1 MLFVAGPVYGQQGDW
16 EVGLDAALT
25 HAIVSDADDVTS
37 VDVPVARI
45 RAGVFVSPV
54 VSLEPS
60 LAFSTTSVGEAN
72 VTHFAMNAA
81 AHYHFSK
88 DITKLRWYV
97 APTIGFDLESKAF
110 NPQPEPPAPVVNDDS
125 GRPPVT
131 CRSTKPGRQWPCV
144 VDAGFWSGST
154 TNPLPTSS
162 TCADCGNSD
171 TQFRLGLVAGMKIP
185 VHEHLA
191 VRVETGYAHGFET
204 SERNAGDLL
213 SLAVGGSFFIW

>member
-37 VDVPVARI
+37 VDVPVARL
-45 RAGVFVSPV
+45 RAGWFVSPI

-60 LAFSTTSVGEAN
+60 LAFSTTSVGEAD

-97 APTIGFDLESKAF
+97 APAIGFDLESTAF
-110 NPQPEPPAPVVNDDS
+110 NPQPEPPGPNGIDDHDADPDPVDS
-125 GRPPVT
+125 PT
-131 CRSTKPGRQWPCV
+131 QCRSTKPGHQWPCILFHAQPGV
-144 VDAGFWSGST
+144 EAVDAAMSNVT
-154 TNPLPTSS
+154 
-162 TCADCGNSD
+162 D

-204 SERNAGDLL
+204 SERHASDLL